1 MSTKKKRWRSDWHQ
15 IRAKPSAQSERL
27 NPIASTFSPSWGENK
42 VVSDRCARRWDR
54 GRGGRGCGGGVGAA
68 AKWINVDC
76 QKENKKR
83 ATHPNQRR
91 RRGKTASRNRASE
104 LRAQPT
110 RRSGHEGSHERR
122 SEGDGA
128 AGKGGR
134 RSTAAGG
141 GEKREKRERGE
152 RGKQKKRETK

>member
-1 MSTKKKRWRSDWHQ
+1 
-15 IRAKPSAQSERL
+15 
-27 NPIASTFSPSWGENK
+27 
-42 VVSDRCARRWDR
+42 
-54 GRGGRGCGGGVGAA
+54 VGAA

-110 RRSGHEGSHERR
+110 RRSGHEGSHEPR

-134 RSTAAGG
+134 RSTVAGG
-141 GEKREKRERGE
+141 R
-152 RGKQKKRETK
+152 KKREEREGGERETKKKRNKVSWSQALFFSKKLQKAKGEQNNPLTLSERKGQRAR